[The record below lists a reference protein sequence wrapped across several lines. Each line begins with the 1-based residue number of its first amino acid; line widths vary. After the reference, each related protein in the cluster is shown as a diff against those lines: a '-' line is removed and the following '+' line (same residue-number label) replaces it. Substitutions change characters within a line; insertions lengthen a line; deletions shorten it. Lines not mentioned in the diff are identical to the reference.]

1 MTLRYFIQCFR
12 SNDWEV
18 ASLFC
23 ISINSDCGVLF
34 LTDLIIIRLVFFILI
49 ESLLMSHH
57 FLIFISSELITCSGV
72 FKFLAEA
79 YIYSYH
85 QQKSS
90 VELRSTRRNIDFG
103 KHLVLKQTLL
113 RCLSKLFT
121 FHCRLFLMIQLGEM
135 LVSRNGEETEKITA
149 KPLFSTRFIKIKFD
163 KLQTFVTD
171 YH

>member
-1 MTLRYFIQCFR
+1 MLSIVRRPNIFF
-12 SNDWEV
+12 NDWALWV
-18 ASLFC
+18 SLPCVLAKILFFQC
-23 ISINSDCGVLF
+23 DFVKLGFYSFMSCRHCPKPIN
-34 LTDLIIIRLVFFILI
+34 
-49 ESLLMSHH
+49 
-57 FLIFISSELITCSGV
+57 CSGV

-163 KLQTFVTD
+163 KLQTFVAD